1 MAKQNMEKAD
11 LHRVEHELFGL
22 QKTLED
28 MTEERTHLHENVKQY
43 KDVINRMSDLEESL
57 AQCM

>member
-1 MAKQNMEKAD
+1 MEKAD